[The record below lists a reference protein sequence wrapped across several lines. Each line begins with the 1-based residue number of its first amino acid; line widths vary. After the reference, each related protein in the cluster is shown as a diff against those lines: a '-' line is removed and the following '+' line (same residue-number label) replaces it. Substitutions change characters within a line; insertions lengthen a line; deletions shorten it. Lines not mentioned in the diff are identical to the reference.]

1 MSSKTPDIAL
11 LSCPGYD
18 RDVVEAKV
26 AEAFRLMGGPSSVAR
41 EGESVFVKANCVVPM
56 EPEKC
61 ATTHPEVVRAV
72 VRQLQ
77 EVTDRITIGDSPGG
91 PFNRNVL
98 KRAYE
103 RTGMAAVAAETGAQL
118 NFDTS
123 ETNVPVPGG
132 SQLKRLLLCKPI
144 ANADRL
150 VSVSKLKTHLLM
162 GLTCAIK
169 NLYGTVPGMQKFTYH
184 SRFHDEE
191 EFARLIVDVVL
202 AAGADFHV
210 VDGVW
215 GMEGN
220 GSVWGA
226 PCRLG
231 MIAAGRDPFALDCYL
246 GSLLG
251 LKEGF
256 NQPLAA
262 AIERGIFHGDVSKI
276 TVAGDDPEPL
286 RARNFK
292 LPTKKSAIAWLPG
305 PMMRRYSTLML
316 IRPYP
321 SPDRCTGCSKCAE
334 ICPAGAITIVNGKAV
349 IDPKACIRCYCCHE
363 LCEHDGLDLERPLF
377 ADARR
382 LFSRSRS

>member
-1 MSSKTPDIAL
+1 MTPEAPDVAL
-11 LSCPGYD
+11 LSCPDYD
-18 RDVVEAKV
+18 REVIESRVS
-26 AEAFRLMGGPSSVAR
+26 EAFRLMGGPSSVAR
-41 EGESVFVKANCVVPM
+41 EGESVFVKVNCVVPL
-56 EPEKC
+56 EPGRC

-103 RTGMAAVAAETGAQL
+103 RTGMAAVAAETGALL
-118 NFDTS
+118 NFDTA
-123 ETNVPVPGG
+123 EVQVAVQGG
-132 SQLKRLLLCKPI
+132 SQMKTLVLCKPVVD
-144 ANADRL
+144 ADRV
-150 VSVSKLKTHLLM
+150 VSVSKLKTHLFM

-169 NLYGTVPGMQKFTYH
+169 NLYGAVPGMQKFTYH
-184 SRFHDEE
+184 SRFHDEK

-202 AAGADFHV
+202 AADADFHV

-220 GSVWGA
+220 GSVWGV

-231 MIAAGRDPFALDCYL
+231 MIAAGRDPFALDCYI

-251 LKEGF
+251 LKDGF

-262 AIERGIFHGDVSKI
+262 AVERGLFHGDASRI
-276 TVAGDDPEPL
+276 TVAGDDPEIL
-286 RARNFK
+286 RAKNFR
-292 LPTKKSAIAWLPG
+292 LPTKKSTIAWLPG
-305 PMMRRYSTLML
+305 PMMRRYSSLML

-321 SPDRCTGCSKCAE
+321 APERCTGCSKCAD
-334 ICPAGAITIVNGKAV
+334 ICPAHAITIVDGTAV

-363 LCEHDGLDLERPLF
+363 LCEHDGIKLERPLF

-382 LFSRSRS
+382 RLSRRRS